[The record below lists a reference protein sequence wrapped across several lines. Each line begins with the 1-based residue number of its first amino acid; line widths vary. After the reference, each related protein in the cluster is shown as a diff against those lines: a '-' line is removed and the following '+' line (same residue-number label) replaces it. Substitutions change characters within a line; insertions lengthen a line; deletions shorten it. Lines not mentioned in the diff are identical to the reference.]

1 MDKKF
6 LNKVVDQL
14 VNETRISKRRAITLI
29 LTPFCQRT
37 FSASD
42 FSQGKDL
49 HSKYSD
55 VNVLHNFL
63 SLHCKDVYS
72 LDDTEISYVFQKYR
86 NIVMLKINGIIESY
100 NKKYINEAHI
110 TNIPEEDYINKVVN
124 MLDNPPYLY
133 ELESMGLSEEEVKEV
148 FKKMYGDG
156 VRVKYRKGKEI
167 RVFKDGWQKGLIIYL
182 ENGDYED
189 GNFQSSTYWEK
200 WEWYNDGEWRRYT
213 DINGDRRLRSEN
225 GLIIYDDHIKD
236 CCPEELEDGFYPP
249 LPTSINEN
257 KMNRGMDIPLLTK
270 VAQQLMSETSFEVS
284 EFFGRYHLFLSS
296 PMYTH
301 EVQFRDILSKSPS
314 YNGSVSEHIR
324 NVYGLKWEEVN
335 YVWLKY
341 IDLIH
346 QKIKKEKLP
355 IGIQSINESRD
366 NYSWLKDHLHKWFGE
381 YLSQGSWYYQYILDD
396 KFLSKVLQQLLS
408 ESKIDWDEFEV
419 GRINLTVGWDPH
431 NENALGVDYNKF
443 AKHCREIYSLNN
455 IEVSDMW
462 ILYTMA
468 MKKRLGIED

>member
-6 LNKVVDQL
+6 LDKVVDQL
-14 VNETRISKRRAITLI
+14 VSETRISKRRAITLI

-42 FSQGKDL
+42 FSFSQGKDL
-49 HSKYSD
+49 HSKYSA
-55 VNVLHNFL
+55 VIVLHNFL

-100 NKKYINEAHI
+100 NKKHINEAHI

-133 ELESMGLSEEEVKEV
+133 KLESMGLSEEEVKEV

-156 VRVKYRKGKEI
+156 VGVKYRKGKEV

-225 GLIIYDDHIKD
+225 GLIIYDEHIED

-249 LPTSINEN
+249 LPTDINEN

-270 VAQQLMSETSFEVS
+270 VAQQLMSETIFEMS
-284 EFFGRYHLFLSS
+284 EFFGRYHLFLKS

-301 EVQFRDILSKSPS
+301 VVQFRDILSKSPS
-314 YNGSVSEHIR
+314 YDGSVSEHIR
-324 NVYGLKWEEVN
+324 NVYGLNWEEVN

-346 QKIKKEKLP
+346 QKIEKEKLP
-355 IGIQSINESRD
+355 VGIQYVNESHHFD
-366 NYSWLKDHLHKWFGE
+366 GE
-381 YLSQGSWYYQYILDD
+381 WYYQYVFDD
-396 KFLSKVLQQLLS
+396 KYLSRVLEQLVS
-408 ESKIDWDEFEV
+408 ETKIDWDRYKE
-419 GRINLTVGWDPH
+419 GRSTGIVTSSWDPTDSGS
-431 NENALGVDYNKF
+431 NYNSFK
-443 AKHCREIYSLNN
+443 KHCKEIYSLTD
-455 IEVSDMW
+455 IEISDLW
-462 ILYTMA
+462 TLYVMEL
-468 MKKRLGIED
+468 KKRLGIED